1 MIAQYEHEMQNDKK
15 NKLSS
20 DENNQSDGAI
30 TPSPN
35 IHTSNNNNNGSNA
48 IKTDDNDCEP
58 NESQSIKVEP
68 DIMMNQDDDSNGGEY
83 YMADLSKRK
92 HSQLDRISLKPQAE
106 TNTRNLSAICS

>member
-20 DENNQSDGAI
+20 DENNQSDGAV
-30 TPSPN
+30 TPLPN
-35 IHTSNNNNNGSNA
+35 IHNNNGGSNA

-83 YMADLSKRK
+83 FMADLSKRK
-92 HSQLDRISLKPQAE
+92 HSQLDRISLKSQPE
-106 TNTRNLSAICS
+106 TNARNLSAICS